1 MFTKVLYAAILYL
14 LISYAEDKGK
24 AKLALKKAWRSFGS
38 ILPSEPA
45 ILLLCGFILTF
56 LNLQT
61 ISRLLGADSRAL
73 GMVIAAAVGCAA
85 LIPGFAAF
93 PLAASLLAARQA
105 DDA

>member
-1 MFTKVLYAAILYL
+1 
-14 LISYAEDKGK
+14 
-24 AKLALKKAWRSFGS
+24 
-38 ILPSEPA
+38 
-45 ILLLCGFILTF
+45 LTF

>member
-45 ILLLCGFILTF
+45 ILLCGFILTF